1 MVAELTLTLGQR
13 WADHYLSGMMLL
25 HILLGH
31 SPAITPKAPPTPET
45 LLDALQDVA
54 AGVYSPDKYFKPGPA
69 SWPPLVSA
77 PPPLAPG
84 GRYALVGLNAST
96 TGGQFVS
103 VRTGGVAF
111 EDPLWA
117 IFAAHAA
124 AKKFRVG
131 LPLARD
137 NEDLW
142 RRTVVVA
149 EAVRQG
155 NYKPGDFLAVTDG
168 YIAPEDAPKFTLLSV
183 ETVQIEALRARG
195 LQSLKVPTPKFY
207 ELFQPPAGAA
217 HERK

>member
-1 MVAELTLTLGQR
+1 MVAELTLTLGPR
-13 WADHYLSGMMLL
+13 WADHYLSGTMLL
-25 HILLGH
+25 HVLLGY
-31 SPAITPKAPPTPET
+31 SPAITPKVPPTPET
-45 LLDALQDVA
+45 LCQVLQDVA
-54 AGVYSPDKYFKPGPA
+54 AGVYVPDKYFKPGPA
-69 SWPPLVSA
+69 TWPPFASA
-77 PPPLAPG
+77 PPLLMPG
-84 GRYALVGLNAST
+84 RSFVLVGLNAST
-96 TGGQFVS
+96 SRGQFVS
-103 VRTGGVAF
+103 VPAGGVAF

-117 IFAAHAA
+117 ILAAHAA
-124 AKKFRVG
+124 SKKFRVG

-149 EAVRQG
+149 EAVRHG
-155 NYKPGDFLAVTDG
+155 NYKPNDFLAVTEG
-168 YIAPEDAPKFTLLSV
+168 YIAPEDAPKFTLLLV